1 MKFFLLSLV
10 VVGAV
15 CGDLAKAAGMR
26 QLGEVDEF
34 GGGALARLAKRAA
47 RAPLLWLSV
56 GCHAVAFFS
65 LMGLLSIADVS
76 FAVPATAATYV
87 IETLLARFVLREAVT
102 ARRWAGAALVMAGVF
117 LLGG

>member
-10 VVGAV
+10 ICGAV

-34 GGGALARLAKRAA
+34 GTSALGQLAKRAA
-47 RAPLLWLSV
+47 KAPSLWLSV
-56 GCHAVAFFS
+56 ACHAVAFFS

-76 FAVPATAATYV
+76 FVVPATAATYA
-87 IETLLARFVLREAVT
+87 IETLLARFILHEVVT
-102 ARRWAGAALVMAGVF
+102 VRRWAGAALVMAGVF